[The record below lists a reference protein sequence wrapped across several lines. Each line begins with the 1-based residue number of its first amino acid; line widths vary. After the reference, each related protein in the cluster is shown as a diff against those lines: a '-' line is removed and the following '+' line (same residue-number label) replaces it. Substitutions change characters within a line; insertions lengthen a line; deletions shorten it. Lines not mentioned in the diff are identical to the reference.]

1 MIATGRWTEPGV
13 LEDGEPIGFVLELD
27 RQALVTQTR
36 QGRCIW
42 RLRVKLFAL
51 TSMCCFL
58 GEDRWRRRAQPVPA
72 ITLQSEYSQST
83 IRIHSEYIQST
94 FRVCDLQDFVY
105 IVFQKNNNY

>member
-1 MIATGRWTEPGV
+1 MNATGRWTEPKV

-83 IRIHSEYIQST
+83 IRIHSEYIQSM
-94 FRVCDLQDFVY
+94 
-105 IVFQKNNNY
+105 